1 MIWYKVKKY
10 SLDVSISGL
19 CGLERVK
26 GKITYTKGNVFDKMC
41 FSIILL
47 ISKNYCKY
55 FLGILSDSI
64 LYFSKRICSQ

>member
-26 GKITYTKGNVFDKMC
+26 GKITYTKRKCLWQGVLQDR
-41 FSIILL
+41 L
-47 ISKNYCKY
+47 INK
-55 FLGILSDSI
+55 
-64 LYFSKRICSQ
+64 

>member
-26 GKITYTKGNVFDKMC
+26 GKITYTKRKC
-41 FSIILL
+41 L
-47 ISKNYCKY
+47 
-55 FLGILSDSI
+55 
-64 LYFSKRICSQ
+64 

>member
-26 GKITYTKGNVFDKMC
+26 ITYTKRKCLWQDV
-41 FSIILL
+41 LQYHL
-47 ISKNYCKY
+47 INK
-55 FLGILSDSI
+55 
-64 LYFSKRICSQ
+64 

>member
-26 GKITYTKGNVFDKMC
+26 GKITYTKRKCLWQDVLQYH
-41 FSIILL
+41 LL
-47 ISKNYCKY
+47 NK
-55 FLGILSDSI
+55 
-64 LYFSKRICSQ
+64 